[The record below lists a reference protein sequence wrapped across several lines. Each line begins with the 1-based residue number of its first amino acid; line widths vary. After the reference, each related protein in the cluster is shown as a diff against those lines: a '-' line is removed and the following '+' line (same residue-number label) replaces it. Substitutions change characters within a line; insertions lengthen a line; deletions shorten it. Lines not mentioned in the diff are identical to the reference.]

1 MSRGERTSDPAPGW
15 SVRLPVTL
23 GLISL
28 VILVG
33 GFGAWSAMSQIAGAI
48 IAPGRI
54 EVEQNRQ
61 VTQHPDG
68 GMVAE
73 VAVREG
79 QRVGAGEVLI
89 SLDGTEL
96 RSELTIVETQLFE
109 LLARQGRLE
118 AERDEAAEVRFVPEL
133 MTLLPERDSV
143 RDIVEG
149 QRRLFHARRESMA
162 RQIEQMRQRQAQIA
176 SQIEGISAQR
186 AALDIQLALIGQELE
201 AQQDLLAKGLAQV
214 GRVLALQREQARLQ
228 GQIGDLTARTA
239 EARERSTEIDTEILR
254 LETTGREEAITE
266 LRDVRFRAFELI
278 ERRQAIREKLARL
291 EIRAPVGGIVYGL
304 TVFGPGAVVR
314 AAEPVLSIVPQDRP
328 LVVSAQID
336 PIHIDSVFGGQPAV
350 LRFSAFD
357 ARTTPEIMAH
367 VVKVSADAFTDE
379 ATGRSYYRVELL
391 PDAGEMDKLG
401 DLQLIPGMP
410 VEAFIRTADRSPL
423 VYLVKPLTDYFNR
436 AFREG

>member
-1 MSRGERTSDPAPGW
+1 MSRDAGQPDPTPGW

-23 GLISL
+23 GLIGL

-33 GFGAWSAMSQIAGAI
+33 GFGAWSVMSQIAGAI
-48 IAPGRI
+48 IATGRI

-73 VAVREG
+73 VSAREG
-79 QRVGAGEVLI
+79 QPVEAGDLLI
-89 SLDGTEL
+89 RLDGSEL

-109 LLARQGRLE
+109 LMARQGRLE
-118 AERDEAAEVRFVPEL
+118 AERDQADAVHFDAEL
-133 MTLLPERDSV
+133 TALLPENESV
-143 RDIVEG
+143 RDIVDG
-149 QRRLFHARRESMA
+149 QVRLFHARRDSMA
-162 RQIEQMRQRQAQIA
+162 RQIEQLRQRQAQIA
-176 SQIEGISAQR
+176 NQLDGLSAQR
-186 AALDIQLALIGQELE
+186 AALDIQVDLIGQELT

-214 GRVLALQREQARLQ
+214 GRVLALQREEARLV
-228 GQIGDLTARTA
+228 GQIGDLTARAA

-254 LETTGREEAITE
+254 LQTTQREEAITE
-266 LRDVRFRAFELI
+266 LRDVRFRAFELM
-278 ERRQAIREKLARL
+278 ERRQAISKRL
-291 EIRAPVGGIVYGL
+291 SRLDIRAPVGGRVYGL

-328 LVVSAQID
+328 LVVAARVD
-336 PIHIDSVFGGQPAV
+336 PIHIDSVYGGQSAV

-357 ARTTPEIMAH
+357 ARTTPEIMGR

-379 ATGRSYYRVELL
+379 TTGASYYRVELV
-391 PDAGEMDKLG
+391 PDEGEMEKLG
-401 DLQLIPGMP
+401 DVALVPGMP
-410 VEAFIRTADRSPL
+410 VEAYIRTVDRSPL